1 MVSTTLKF
9 LVIFLMLFLI
19 FGIFVQ
25 HLFSKP
31 QDIKKLICNEGKLL
45 SQVSEEG
52 SVYTAVNGLSCAFE
66 KGILVISDKQNR
78 IATIEY

>member
-31 QDIKKLICNEGKLL
+31 QDIKKLICNEGRLL
-45 SQVSEEG
+45 SQVSEES
-52 SVYTAVNGLSCAFE
+52 SVYTAINGLSCAFE

-78 IATIEY
+78 VATIEY

>member
-31 QDIKKLICNEGKLL
+31 QDIKKLICNEGRLL

-66 KGILVISDKQNR
+66 KGILVISGKQNR
-78 IATIEY
+78 VATIEY